1 MNFYKC
7 YDVNSLF
14 LFWKSFFSKQQ
25 ANIYYYIS
33 ISLIKSLFLDRLCND
48 IHQIRLGL
56 EIQNTKRQLIDNVI
70 ELTYKSI

>member
-1 MNFYKC
+1 MTSILYFFFG
-7 YDVNSLF
+7 SP
-14 LFWKSFFSKQQ
+14 FFSKQQ

-33 ISLIKSLFLDRLCND
+33 ISLIKSLFLDRLRND